1 MTSVISSIF
10 AFFVHVIFILSLIG
24 CVAFPFVK
32 SSYMG
37 SYMPV
42 SPVGV
47 GLEIVGLLIM
57 DIMIFGVI
65 YVLLDI
71 MQSLRSIKANSSY
84 LAWSR
89 ANAQHAPAQNPMP
102 QRRA

>member
-37 SYMPV
+37 PYMPI
-42 SPVGV
+42 SPLGV
-47 GLEIVGLLIM
+47 
-57 DIMIFGVI
+57 
-65 YVLLDI
+65 
-71 MQSLRSIKANSSY
+71 
-84 LAWSR
+84 
-89 ANAQHAPAQNPMP
+89 
-102 QRRA
+102 